1 MGFFTRNLIQRAGR
15 QLVQCEWKDRS
26 KILLLQN
33 NLWHHFSTLDKMG
46 MYWCAQVCCSP
57 GALSLCCDNEG
68 KVSSKY
74 KKFPSLCVLENYNRK
89 HSTILLELSIELQK
103 SRIQHLFY
111 FYSENT
117 KSLEDRTQDRTEN
130 RTEDRTEDFLTPS
143 GWFDETSDYSWHVCL
158 YISDPDFSCG
168 RKDRRVNQR

>member
-1 MGFFTRNLIQRAGR
+1 MGFFTRNVIQRASR

-143 GWFDETSDYSWHVCL
+143 GLFDETSD
-158 YISDPDFSCG
+158 DP
-168 RKDRRVNQR
+168 